1 MYLQCTGAQLIAD
14 CLYRVYVQLYHSLY
28 GIPCSI
34 IIIIHFNLSQPVIY
48 ITVHSHLYYI
58 QLYKWVIMYY
68 LSLSFQCFESTT
80 TVHTNTH
87 ASN

>member
-14 CLYRVYVQLYHSLY
+14 CLYCVSVFSCTIL
-28 GIPCSI
+28 CSDSPVVF
-34 IIIIHFNLSQPVIY
+34 IHFNLSQPVNY
-48 ITVHSHLYYI
+48 ITVHSLLYYM
-58 QLYKWVIMYY
+58 QFYKWVILYY

-80 TVHTNTH
+80 TVRANTH